1 MSIYA
6 WPFKKIFLPEQMNW
20 GAESRTLSTESILSG
35 SVQTSGTPGKRWKV
49 GINLPASSYNV
60 RTNRMEIEGFLDR
73 LNGKEHRVSLWH
85 MGRKGIGGYGYPA
98 GTINPTGVTVS
109 VNAAQFATTLT
120 LTGCGANK
128 TLLPGDMF
136 SVNGQLLMTPPDT
149 APSNGAGV
157 LVVPVINRLRQAAIA
172 GQPVVLVRPTATFV
186 LDSNV
191 WTSGYGLGANQT
203 LGVDFTEVF
212 T

>member
-1 MSIYA
+1 MTTYA

-20 GAESRTLSTESILSG
+20 GAESRTLATESLLSG

-49 GINLPASSYNV
+49 GLNLPASSYNV
-60 RTNRMEIEGFLDR
+60 RTNRMEVEGFLDR
-73 LNGKEHRVSLWH
+73 LNGKEHRVTLWH
-85 MGRKGIGGYGYPA
+85 MGRKGIGGYGYPS
-98 GTINPTGVTVS
+98 GTINQTGVTVGAA
-109 VNAAQFATTLT
+109 AAQFASTLT
-120 LTGCGANK
+120 LTGCGAN
-128 TLLPGDMF
+128 TLFMGGDFF
-136 SVNGQLLMTPPDT
+136 SVGGQLIMNPDT
-149 APSNGAGV
+149 VQASAGGV
-157 LVVPVINRLRQAAIA
+157 LVLPQITRLRAAQSI

>member
-1 MSIYA
+1 MTTYA

-20 GAESRTLSTESILSG
+20 GAESRTLSSESILSG
-35 SVQTSGTPGKRWKV
+35 SIQTSGTPGKRWKV
-49 GINLPASSYNV
+49 GMNLPPASYNV

-98 GTINPTGVTVS
+98 GTINQTGVTVS
-109 VNAAQFATTLT
+109 VNAAQFATAIT

-128 TLLPGDMF
+128 ILLAGDML
-136 SVNGQLLMTPPDT
+136 SVNGQLLMNPDT
-149 APSNGAGV
+149 ATASGAGV
-157 LVVPVINRLRQAAIA
+157 MVLPVISRLRVAASIGQA
-172 GQPVVLVRPTATFV
+172 VVLIRPTATFI
-186 LDSNV
+186 LDSNS
-191 WTSGYGLGANQT
+191 WTSGYSLGANQP
-203 LGVDFTEVF
+203 LGLDFTEVF

>member
-1 MSIYA
+1 MTTYA

-20 GAESRTLSTESILSG
+20 GAESRTLSSESILSG

-60 RTNRMEIEGFLDR
+60 RTNRMEVEGFLDR

-98 GTINPTGVTVS
+98 GNINQTGVTVS
-109 VNAAQFATTLT
+109 TSAAQFATALT
-120 LTGCGANK
+120 LTGCGAGK
-128 TLLPGDMF
+128 TLLAGDMF
-136 SVNGQLLMTPPDT
+136 SVNGQLHMNPAT
-149 APSNGAGV
+149 AVADGAGV
-157 LVVPVINRLRQAAIA
+157 MVLPVISRLRAAASA
-172 GQPVVLVRPTATFV
+172 GQSVTLVRPTAVFV
-186 LDSNV
+186 LDSNS
-191 WTSGYGLGANQT
+191 WTSGFGLGANQT
-203 LGVDFTEVF
+203 LGLDFTEVF